1 MTIYAE
7 YLFAENFIAGLGIL
21 WLTACICG
29 RKPGWPRLCLG
40 AAVCGLFSFVILWNL
55 SAAMTLIYEMV
66 FVATVTAVAFSPLP
80 VRVFIRV
87 GAVFYCVSFLLG
99 GAAMAVLYLSE
110 AGGAV
115 NNGFVYIGAQSY
127 LVVLLGGAAGMFP
140 AVFVLR
146 FVRQRSEQAD
156 ETVRLII
163 DIMGEKLHC
172 TGRVDSANFLREP
185 VSGRPVSL
193 ICEAAARERWGDLLA
208 DESAGDRIRA
218 VPFQSVGGNGVIMAV
233 RCDSLIIG
241 RGGVFGYRKI
251 CLKDAFLGLYDGNFS
266 PGEAEENF
274 TVLVQP
280 EMLYAGST
288 VKNEKHI

>member
-7 YLFAENFIAGLGIL
+7 YLFAENFIAGLMIL
-21 WLTACICG
+21 RLTACVCG
-29 RKPGWPRLCLG
+29 KNPGWLRLFPG
-40 AAVCGLFSFVILWNL
+40 AVMCGIFSFIILLNL
-55 SAAMTLIYEMV
+55 SGIMTLIYEV
-66 FVATVTAVAFSPLP
+66 LFVAAVTAVSFAPLP
-80 VRVFIRV
+80 VRIFLRI
-87 GAVFYCVSFLLG
+87 GMVFYCISFLLG
-99 GAAMAVLYLSE
+99 GAAMAVMYLSGE
-110 AGGAV
+110 SGAV

-280 EMLYAGST
+280 EMLYEGST
-288 VKNEKHI
+288 MKNEKHI